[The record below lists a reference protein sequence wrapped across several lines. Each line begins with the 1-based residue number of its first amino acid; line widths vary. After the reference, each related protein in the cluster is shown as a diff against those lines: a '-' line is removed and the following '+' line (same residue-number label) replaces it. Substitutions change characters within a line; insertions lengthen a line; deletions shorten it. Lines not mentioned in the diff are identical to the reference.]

1 MTKQELEAKL
11 QTLQKLLDEQNASA
25 NSYRDQIQELKK
37 QLEDLN
43 KPKLTPLQFDKL
55 RDAIETGVGQF
66 DFDDTDNYS
75 YDFHIDYD
83 NRIAIESFS
92 FDNAYDLG
100 QEIYNA
106 IEELFAEAPAPEDEI
121 SIQEHLNQD

>member
-1 MTKQELEAKL
+1 MTVTELQAKIEALQAALDVKVQEAKAY
-11 QTLQKLLDEQNASA
+11 DS
-25 NSYRDQIQELKK
+25 QIDTLKK

-43 KPKLTPLQFDKL
+43 KPKLTPKQFDAI
-55 RDAIETGVGQF
+55 REAIEEGVGQF

-75 YDFHIDYD
+75 FDFHIDYD

-100 QEIYNA
+100 QEIYNVV
-106 IEELFAEAPAPEDEI
+106 EELFAEATAPEDDN
-121 SIQEHLNQD
+121 QLNQD